1 MMSSDSPPKP
11 ILSAITFPITL
22 PLDRTV
28 YLSYYSRYSRFC
40 YFDHFFWPYLRI
52 HWTDF
57 AHLKDNIVGKKI
69 SFNVGHHHFFCI
81 CHISRDFL
89 KKYQPLM
96 KCRVALKSVTIL
108 TITPEPLNRFS
119 TTMLISIFSVSV
131 IFLEI
136 FSKNLSDTSILP
148 LFDHFFANIS
158 GSNEPILLIFELS
171 LTN

>member
-22 PLDRTV
+22 SLDRTV

-40 YFDHFFWPYLRI
+40 YFDHFFCPYLRI

-57 AHLKDNIVGKKI
+57 AHLKDNIVGNKI
-69 SFNVGHHHFFCI
+69 SYNVGQHH
-81 CHISRDFL
+81 
-89 KKYQPLM
+89 
-96 KCRVALKSVTIL
+96 
-108 TITPEPLNRFS
+108 
-119 TTMLISIFSVSV
+119 FSVSV

-148 LFDHFFANIS
+148 L
-158 GSNEPILLIFELS
+158 
-171 LTN
+171 